1 MKGFAVAPCCK
12 VDCRIGS
19 LEIFI
24 FEVHTKPTV
33 DCRIGSLEICKIF
46 YILFHF
52 VDCRIGSL
60 EKYLVIRR

>member
-12 VDCRIGS
+12 
-19 LEIFI
+19 
-24 FEVHTKPTV
+24 V